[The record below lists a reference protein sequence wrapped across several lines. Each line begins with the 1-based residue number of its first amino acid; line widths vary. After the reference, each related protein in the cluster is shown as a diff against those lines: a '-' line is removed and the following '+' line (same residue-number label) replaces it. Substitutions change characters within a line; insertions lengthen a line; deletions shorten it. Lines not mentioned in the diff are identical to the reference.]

1 MKHSS
6 LTLAGLLALCLAVPA
21 AFAAEPLP
29 YGHKDP
35 VPEQARYGAEGFVP
49 TSERPVYF
57 RQTFGDYPG
66 ATPPLEWWKG
76 TPTQVDGEVK
86 GGKTKLWNFADQKSK
101 NILWKVP
108 VPGWSLSHPIV
119 VGKRVF
125 AVGNPDVVACY
136 VLDSGKVL
144 WQKRISPAFLDGVPE
159 AQAKGVQVAVDLVL
173 ALTKGYRCTNPGF
186 ALTFGTVYGGVP
198 VLHRREVTWKG
209 RADP

>member
-1 MKHSS
+1 MSTWPDLVALS
-6 LTLAGLLALCLAVPA
+6 LKNMMPMLPAKPGKRQPPKAFMGTTKPVPHHLPTTYDGKRPNFDVFSGRSAKAGLVPVM
-21 AFAAEPLP
+21 
-29 YGHKDP
+29 G
-35 VPEQARYGAEGFVP
+35 V
-49 TSERPVYF
+49 
-57 RQTFGDYPG
+57 
-66 ATPPLEWWKG
+66 W
-76 TPTQVDGEVK
+76 
-86 GGKTKLWNFADQKSK
+86 GGLRTRGIQQQWDCTDTKAK
-101 NILWKVP
+101 NILWKAP
-108 VPGWSLSHPIV
+108 APGWGMTHPIV